1 MYNNLIKRRIE
12 LGIKRNDI
20 AKILG
25 YSLSHY
31 SNIENGIKALH
42 IRELYKLSYILDVN
56 DMYIAG
62 LIDEPIPLNKYKR
75 ECIKKHYNLDDNTIK
90 KLYGKDVYD
99 ITK

>member
-1 MYNNLIKRRIE
+1 MYNNLIKRRIK
-12 LGIKRNDI
+12 LGIKRKDI
-20 AKILG
+20 AEILG

-42 IRELYKLSYILDVN
+42 IRELYILSYILNVDN
-56 DMYIAG
+56 TYIIG
-62 LIDEPIPLNKYKR
+62 LIDKPIPLNKYKR
-75 ECIKKHYNLDDNTIK
+75 ECIKKYYNLDDIAIK

>member
-1 MYNNLIKRRIE
+1 MTDNLIKRRIE
-12 LGIKRNDI
+12 LGITREDI

-31 SNIENGIKALH
+31 SNIEKGKRVLY
-42 IRELYKLSYILDVN
+42 IRELYILSYILNVD
-56 DMYIAG
+56 DMYITG

-75 ECIKKHYNLDDNTIK
+75 ECIKKHYNLDDNAIK
-90 KLYGKDVYD
+90 KLYGKDIYD

>member
-1 MYNNLIKRRIE
+1 MTDNLIKRRIE
-12 LGIKRNDI
+12 LGITREDI

-31 SNIENGIKALH
+31 SNIEKGKRVLY
-42 IRELYKLSYILDVN
+42 IRELYILSYTLNVD
-56 DMYIAG
+56 DMYIMG
-62 LIDEPIPLNKYKR
+62 LIDKPIPLDINKRNY
-75 ECIKKHYNLDDNTIK
+75 IKKYYNLDDKVIH

>member
-12 LGIKRNDI
+12 LGIKREDI

-42 IRELYKLSYILDVN
+42 IRELYKLSYILNVN
-56 DMYIAG
+56 DMYITG
-62 LIDEPIPLNKYKR
+62 LIDEPIPLDKYKKT
-75 ECIKKHYNLDDNTIK
+75 CIKKYYDLDDNEIK
-90 KLYGKDVYD
+90 KLYGKNVYD

>member
-1 MYNNLIKRRIE
+1 MTDNLIKRRIE
-12 LGIKRNDI
+12 LGITKEDI

-31 SNIENGIKALH
+31 SNIEKGK
-42 IRELYKLSYILDVN
+42 RVLYILSYILNVD
-56 DMYIAG
+56 DMYIMG
-62 LIDEPIPLNKYKR
+62 LIDKPIPLDINKRKY
-75 ECIKKHYNLDDNTIK
+75 IKKYYNLDDKVIR

>member
-1 MYNNLIKRRIE
+1 MYNNLIKRRIK

-31 SNIENGIKALH
+31 SNIENGIKVLH
-42 IRELYKLSYILDVN
+42 IRELYILSYILNVDN
-56 DMYIAG
+56 MYITG
-62 LIDEPIPLNKYKR
+62 IIDEPIPLNKYKR
-75 ECIKKHYNLDDNTIK
+75 RCIKKHYNLDDNTIK